1 MCRARRAAVRAR
13 PGAWRPRLLAVL
25 GLLAAG
31 GAAAQAPSAP
41 PGAERRG
48 PVDPREL
55 EAFLDGVMA
64 AHLADKHVAGATVA
78 VVRDGAVLLTKGYG
92 WADVAGRRPVDPT
105 RTLFRIGSISKLFTW
120 TAVMQLVEE
129 GRLDL
134 QADINTWLDFRIPD
148 TYPEPIT
155 LWHLLTHTPGLEED
169 GRDLFTDDPAR
180 LEPMGVWLPAHMPKR
195 VRPPGVFS
203 SYSNWGT
210 AVAGYIVERV
220 SGMPFD
226 DYLEQRIL
234 GPLGMTQA
242 TARQPLPDALAAD
255 MSGGYGWEGGAYV
268 PKPFENITGAAP
280 AGSMSASAAAMA
292 RWMLAQLNEGELEG
306 ARILAPATLARMH
319 ARAFTHDP
327 RLPGFGLG
335 FYEKSSH
342 GLRIIGHGGDTRWFH
357 SDMALIPEERLGV
370 FVSYNTGTGGQLS
383 FGPFLAAF
391 LDHYYPA
398 PPPAG
403 VREGNLARFA
413 GTYLF
418 NRMSYTTF
426 QKAMGLAAPLPVR
439 VAPDTTLILAS
450 PFGEIRLVQVDS
462 LLFEDVTGGW
472 RVAFRADPSGAI
484 THGFVSAAPMMAME
498 RWDGLRSP
506 MLHRALLAGGL
517 LVFAGFLVAAVARWL
532 RRRRGDAA
540 PDPAPLAAG
549 RRAMGFAALAFV
561 LFVVALVAVASNQE
575 ALLSD
580 SPTGLRLALVL
591 PVLGLLLVAV
601 AAWHTIRTWRQAAGS
616 RWDRLRLTATV
627 VAGLVFAWSLHT
639 WNLLGWRM

>member
-1 MCRARRAAVRAR
+1 
-13 PGAWRPRLLAVL
+13 
-25 GLLAAG
+25 
-31 GAAAQAPSAP
+31 
-41 PGAERRG
+41 
-48 PVDPREL
+48 
-55 EAFLDGVMA
+55 
-64 AHLADKHVAGATVA
+64 
-78 VVRDGAVLLTKGYG
+78 
-92 WADVAGRRPVDPT
+92 
-105 RTLFRIGSISKLFTW
+105 
-120 TAVMQLVEE
+120 
-129 GRLDL
+129 
-134 QADINTWLDFRIPD
+134 
-148 TYPEPIT
+148 
-155 LWHLLTHTPGLEED
+155 
-169 GRDLFTDDPAR
+169 
-180 LEPMGVWLPAHMPKR
+180 
-195 VRPPGVFS
+195 
-203 SYSNWGT
+203 
-210 AVAGYIVERV
+210 
-220 SGMPFD
+220 
-226 DYLEQRIL
+226 
-234 GPLGMTQA
+234 
-242 TARQPLPDALAAD
+242 
-255 MSGGYGWEGGAYV
+255 
-268 PKPFENITGAAP
+268 
-280 AGSMSASAAAMA
+280 
-292 RWMLAQLNEGELEG
+292 MLAQLNEGELEG

-398 PPPAG
+398 LPPAG

-517 LVFAGFLVAAVARWL
+517 FVFAGFLVAAVARWL

-616 RWDRLRLTATV
+616 RSHRLRLTATV